1 MVAVKDKGQPVSV
14 ALIGEDGFYD
24 LMPPRPFGLMLPNLH
39 HGGHRYRFDRLD
51 LRTTPITAFYRMAG
65 DALSDHEVTQ

>member
-1 MVAVKDKGQPVSV
+1 MKREGQQVSV

-39 HGGHRYRFDRLD
+39 HAGHRYRFDRLD
-51 LRTTPITAFYRMAG
+51 LRTTPITAFYRMDG
-65 DALSDHEVTQ
+65 DALSEYGVTP